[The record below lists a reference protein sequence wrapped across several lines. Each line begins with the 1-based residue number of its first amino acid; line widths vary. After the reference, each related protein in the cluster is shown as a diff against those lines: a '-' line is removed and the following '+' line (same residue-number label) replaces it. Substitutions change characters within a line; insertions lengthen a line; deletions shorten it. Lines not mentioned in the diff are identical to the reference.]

1 MSDLSR
7 QIGERLRIAR
17 KEKGLSQEELG
28 NHSDLHPTY
37 IGQLER
43 GEKNIT
49 LETLDKIL
57 SSLGIKLNE
66 FLSFSFLDEDLVIYQ
81 IVNRLKKLSNN
92 DLQLILKMLD
102 LYSES
107 SSKNNQN

>member
-1 MSDLSR
+1 MSDLSKL
-7 QIGERLRIAR
+7 IGERLRIAR

-28 NHSDLHPTY
+28 SYSDLHPTY

-57 SSLGIKLNE
+57 SSLGIELNE
-66 FLSFSFLDEDLVIYQ
+66 FFSFSFLDEDLVIYQ

-107 SSKNNQN
+107 SSKNN

>member
-1 MSDLSR
+1 MSDLSKL
-7 QIGERLRIAR
+7 IGERIRIAR

-28 NHSDLHPTY
+28 SYSDLHPTY

-57 SSLGIKLNE
+57 SSLGIELNE
-66 FLSFSFLDEDLVIYQ
+66 FFSFSFLDEDLVIYQ
-81 IVNRLKKLSNN
+81 IVNRLKKHSNN

-107 SSKNNQN
+107 SSKNN

>member
-1 MSDLSR
+1 MSDLSKL
-7 QIGERLRIAR
+7 IGERLRIAR

-28 NHSDLHPTY
+28 SYSDLHPTY

-57 SSLGIKLNE
+57 SSLGIELNE
-66 FLSFSFLDEDLVIYQ
+66 FFSFSFLDEDLVIYQ

-92 DLQLILKMLD
+92 DLQLILKMLG
-102 LYSES
+102 
-107 SSKNNQN
+107 NH